1 MGWLRLSYIRK
12 KVDIA
17 PILTPSL
24 KAPFE
29 GSPHLLKHFMLRQH
43 WVANNKKA
51 EGPSIAG
58 LK

>member
-51 EGPSIAG
+51 EGH
-58 LK
+58 L